1 MGGEVVVVDNQEVPG
16 RTRASLLRRPL
27 AFGAAASTVLLL
39 AMSVEGLAPQRSES
53 FDGQWVIS
61 FDPWFERLATGSA
74 QGRGGA
80 EGRGGRGTQRPGQDV
95 VLELRVAPAGFVSGR
110 ATGLGGRRDAPGS
123 HPAHD
128 VEITRGNLKGVT
140 LTFEVWQ
147 FDGFHNRLRVT
158 ARLAESNLEL
168 EFRRDTAVGPDT
180 FKTRARR
187 IK

>member
-1 MGGEVVVVDNQEVPG
+1 MVDNPEVPG
-16 RTRASLLRRPL
+16 RTRASLLHRPL

-53 FDGQWVIS
+53 FDGQWVIA

-80 EGRGGRGTQRPGQDV
+80 EGRGGRGTQRPAQDV

-110 ATGLGGRRDAPGS
+110 ATGFGGRRDAPGS

-128 VEITRGNLKGVT
+128 VEITRGTLKGVT

-168 EFRRDTAVGPDT
+168 EVRRDTAAGPET

-187 IK
+187 IN

>member
-1 MGGEVVVVDNQEVPG
+1 MVVDNPEVPG
-16 RTRASLLRRPL
+16 RTPASLLRRPL
-27 AFGAAASTVLLL
+27 KFGAAASTVLLL
-39 AMSVEGLAPQRSES
+39 AMSVDGRAPQRSES

-61 FDPWFERLATGSA
+61 FDPWFERLATGFA
-74 QGRGGA
+74 QGGGGA
-80 EGRGGRGTQRPGQDV
+80 EGRGGRGTRPGQDV

-128 VEITRGNLKGVT
+128 VEIARGNRKGDT

-158 ARLAESNLEL
+158 ARLAASDLEL

-180 FKTRARR
+180 FKTHARR